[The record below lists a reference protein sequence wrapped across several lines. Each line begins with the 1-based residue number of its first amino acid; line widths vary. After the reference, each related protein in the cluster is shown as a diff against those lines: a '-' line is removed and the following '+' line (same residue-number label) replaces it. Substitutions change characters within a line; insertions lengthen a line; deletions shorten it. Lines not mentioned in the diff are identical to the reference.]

1 MNKYENIIN
10 TLRCQINRAKEKKNL
25 IKADKLK
32 KKLSEVNNL
41 HKMAQKKKLD
51 ENEPEQLVSLE
62 AGNVGNQ
69 IGAKF
74 WEQDQLLLLT
84 NGSSSDNE

>member
-10 TLRCQINRAKEKKNL
+10 TLRCQINRAQEKKNL

-41 HKMAQKKKLD
+41 HKMAQKKKAKKAKSKTTRNVAKTRASTKS
-51 ENEPEQLVSLE
+51 NEPKYVYDF
-62 AGNVGNQ
+62 GNKTDGD
-69 IGAKF
+69 AK
-74 WEQDQLLLLT
+74 Q
-84 NGSSSDNE
+84 